1 MDDYNIASLQESNNE
16 WISRLISIL
25 TPCII
30 MGCNTIYKEAYQLC
44 AENDELDKYLMTFQ
58 NFISRIPKWNADI
71 LTKEVEK
78 IKKESGCDYLEDLI
92 TCVHI
97 IQLKALTCIRVGMK
111 HKTIDLD
118 IPKLEEFIHK
128 VYIHLARKIYTNV
141 YLFEENIPPLDV
153 QRNNR
158 ELELIIRECILEA
171 VRESIPVE
179 KILRSYLDET
189 VEENVETV
197 VTTLQENADNV
208 ATDGSNVATDGGNVA
223 TDGSNVATDGSNVAT
238 DGGNVATDGG
248 NVATDGGNVTTDG
261 GNVATDGGNVATD
274 GGVPTQIN
282 TIPFN
287 QDLQTKALTFSN
299 IDEAKSMDNTIS
311 NVHAPKDIETLE
323 KISDENHARR
333 LLEEEEEDESLTI
346 MDESPNIEL
355 DIQTLH

>member
-1 MDDYNIASLQESNNE
+1 MDDYNITSLQESNNE
-16 WISRLISIL
+16 WVSRLISIL

-44 AENDELDKYLMTFQ
+44 VENDELDKYLMTFQ

-71 LTKEVEK
+71 LKKEVEK
-78 IKKESGCDYLEDLI
+78 IKSESGCDYLEDLI

-118 IPKLEEFIHK
+118 IPKLEEFVHK

-179 KILRSYLDET
+179 TILRAYLDET

-208 ATDGSNVATDGGNVA
+208 NGVSANDTSAGDVSASDTSAGDVSTNDVSASDTSDELMQKTETLPINNV
-223 TDGSNVATDGSNVAT
+223 
-238 DGGNVATDGG
+238 
-248 NVATDGGNVTTDG
+248 
-261 GNVATDGGNVATD
+261 
-274 GGVPTQIN
+274 VPLAPEST
-282 TIPFN
+282 
-287 QDLQTKALTFSN
+287 TKALTFSN
-299 IDEAKSMDNTIS
+299 IDQAQNVDNSVS
-311 NVHAPKDIETLE
+311 NIHAPKDIETLE

-333 LLEEEEEDESLTI
+333 LLEEDHGDDEESLTI
-346 MDESPNIEL
+346 SDDVPNIQL
-355 DIQTLH
+355 DIQTLN

>member
-223 TDGSNVATDGSNVAT
+223 TDG
-238 DGGNVATDGG
+238 
-248 NVATDGGNVTTDG
+248 GNVTTDG

>member
-1 MDDYNIASLQESNNE
+1 MDDYNITSLQESNNE
-16 WISRLISIL
+16 WVSRLISIL

-44 AENDELDKYLMTFQ
+44 VENDELDKYLMTFQ

-71 LTKEVEK
+71 LKKEVEK
-78 IKKESGCDYLEDLI
+78 IKSESGCDYLEDLI

-118 IPKLEEFIHK
+118 IPKLEEFVHK

-179 KILRSYLDET
+179 TILRAYLDET

-208 ATDGSNVATDGGNVA
+208 NDVSVSNTSVDNTSVDNTSVSNTSVDNTSHELMQKKETLPITVNNVVPQ
-223 TDGSNVATDGSNVAT
+223 NVVPQNV
-238 DGGNVATDGG
+238 
-248 NVATDGGNVTTDG
+248 
-261 GNVATDGGNVATD
+261 
-274 GGVPTQIN
+274 VPLAPEST
-282 TIPFN
+282 
-287 QDLQTKALTFSN
+287 TKALTFSN
-299 IDEAKSMDNTIS
+299 IDQAQNVDNSVS
-311 NVHAPKDIETLE
+311 NIHAPKDIETLE
-323 KISDENHARR
+323 KISDENHARS
-333 LLEEEEEDESLTI
+333 LLEEDDGDDEESLTI
-346 MDESPNIEL
+346 SDDVSNIQL
-355 DIQTLH
+355 DIQTLN

>member
-248 NVATDGGNVTTDG
+248 
-261 GNVATDGGNVATD
+261 
-274 GGVPTQIN
+274 VPTQIN

-346 MDESPNIEL
+346 MDESPSIEL

>member
-223 TDGSNVATDGSNVAT
+223 TDG
-238 DGGNVATDGG
+238 
-248 NVATDGGNVTTDG
+248 
-261 GNVATDGGNVATD
+261 
-274 GGVPTQIN
+274 GVPTQIN

>member
-1 MDDYNIASLQESNNE
+1 MDDYNITSLQESNNE
-16 WISRLISIL
+16 WVSRLISIL

-44 AENDELDKYLMTFQ
+44 VENDELDKYLMTFQ

-71 LTKEVEK
+71 LKKEVEK
-78 IKKESGCDYLEDLI
+78 IKSESGCDYLEDLI

-118 IPKLEEFIHK
+118 IPKLEEFVHK

-179 KILRSYLDET
+179 TILRAYLDET

-208 ATDGSNVATDGGNVA
+208 NDVSVSNTSVDNTSVDNTSVSNTSVDNTSHELMQKKETLPITVNNVVPQ
-223 TDGSNVATDGSNVAT
+223 NVVPQNVVPQ
-238 DGGNVATDGG
+238 NV
-248 NVATDGGNVTTDG
+248 
-261 GNVATDGGNVATD
+261 
-274 GGVPTQIN
+274 VPLAPEST
-282 TIPFN
+282 
-287 QDLQTKALTFSN
+287 TKALTFSN
-299 IDEAKSMDNTIS
+299 IDQAQNVDNSVS
-311 NVHAPKDIETLE
+311 NIHAPKDIETLE

-333 LLEEEEEDESLTI
+333 LLEEDDGDDEESLTI
-346 MDESPNIEL
+346 SDDVSNIQL
-355 DIQTLH
+355 DIQTLN

>member
-1 MDDYNIASLQESNNE
+1 MDDYNITSLQESNNE
-16 WISRLISIL
+16 WVSRLISIL

-30 MGCNTIYKEAYQLC
+30 LGCNTIYKEAYQLC
-44 AENDELDKYLMTFQ
+44 VENDELNKYLMTFQ

-71 LTKEVEK
+71 LKKEVEK
-78 IKKESGCDYLEDLI
+78 IKSESGCDYLEDLI

-141 YLFEENIPPLDV
+141 YLFEKNIPPLEV

-179 KILRSYLDET
+179 TILRSYLDET
-189 VEENVETV
+189 VEENVETI
-197 VTTLQENADNV
+197 VTTLQGNADNV
-208 ATDGSNVATDGGNVA
+208 NALDSDESRVNVSDCDNVFGTSTSTSTSTVHNIGLNELSTSMRENVAPEITE
-223 TDGSNVATDGSNVAT
+223 
-238 DGGNVATDGG
+238 
-248 NVATDGGNVTTDG
+248 
-261 GNVATDGGNVATD
+261 
-274 GGVPTQIN
+274 PTNEEN
-282 TIPFN
+282 T
-287 QDLQTKALTFSN
+287 TKALTFSN
-299 IDEAKSMDNTIS
+299 IDHAQSIDNTVS

-333 LLEEEEEDESLTI
+333 LLEEDDGDEESLIIT
-346 MDESPNIEL
+346 DDSPNIQL
-355 DIQTLH
+355 DIQTLK

>member
-248 NVATDGGNVTTDG
+248 
-261 GNVATDGGNVATD
+261 
-274 GGVPTQIN
+274 VPTQIN

>member
-1 MDDYNIASLQESNNE
+1 MDDYNITSLQESNNE
-16 WISRLISIL
+16 WVSRLISIL

-30 MGCNTIYKEAYQLC
+30 LGCNTIYKEAYQLC
-44 AENDELDKYLMTFQ
+44 VENDELDKYLMTFQ

-71 LTKEVEK
+71 LKKEVEK
-78 IKKESGCDYLEDLI
+78 IKSESGCDYLEDLI

-118 IPKLEEFIHK
+118 IPKLEEFVHK

-141 YLFEENIPPLDV
+141 YLFEENIPPLEV

-158 ELELIIRECILEA
+158 EMELIIRECILEA

-179 KILRSYLDET
+179 TILRSYLDET

-208 ATDGSNVATDGGNVA
+208 NTLDSDESKVSVSDGDIVSGTSSGTVNNIGLNELSTTMRENVAPEITE
-223 TDGSNVATDGSNVAT
+223 
-238 DGGNVATDGG
+238 
-248 NVATDGGNVTTDG
+248 
-261 GNVATDGGNVATD
+261 
-274 GGVPTQIN
+274 PTNEEN
-282 TIPFN
+282 T
-287 QDLQTKALTFSN
+287 TKALTFSN
-299 IDEAKSMDNTIS
+299 IDQAQSIDNTVS

-333 LLEEEEEDESLTI
+333 LLEEDDGDEESLIIT
-346 MDESPNIEL
+346 DDSPNIKL
-355 DIQTLH
+355 DIQTLN

>member
-208 ATDGSNVATDGGNVA
+208 ATDG
-223 TDGSNVATDGSNVAT
+223 
-238 DGGNVATDGG
+238 GNVATDGG
-248 NVATDGGNVTTDG
+248 NVATDGGNVT
-261 GNVATDGGNVATD
+261 TDGGNVATD

>member
-1 MDDYNIASLQESNNE
+1 MDDYNITSLQESNNE
-16 WISRLISIL
+16 WVSRLISIL

-44 AENDELDKYLMTFQ
+44 VENDELDKYLMTFQ

-71 LTKEVEK
+71 LKKEVEK
-78 IKKESGCDYLEDLI
+78 IKSESGCDYLEDLI

-118 IPKLEEFIHK
+118 IPKLEEFVHK

-179 KILRSYLDET
+179 TILRAYLDET

-208 ATDGSNVATDGGNVA
+208 NGVSAGDVSVSNTSVDNTSVDNTSDDNTSVDNTSLGNTSVDN
-223 TDGSNVATDGSNVAT
+223 TSVDNTSHELMQKKETLPVTVNNV
-238 DGGNVATDGG
+238 
-248 NVATDGGNVTTDG
+248 
-261 GNVATDGGNVATD
+261 
-274 GGVPTQIN
+274 VPFAPEST
-282 TIPFN
+282 
-287 QDLQTKALTFSN
+287 TKALTFSN
-299 IDEAKSMDNTIS
+299 IDQAQNVDNTVS
-311 NVHAPKDIETLE
+311 NIHAPKDIETLE

-333 LLEEEEEDESLTI
+333 LLEEDDGDDEESLTI
-346 MDESPNIEL
+346 SDDVSNIQL
-355 DIQTLH
+355 DIQTLN

>member
-208 ATDGSNVATDGGNVA
+208 ATDGGNVA
-223 TDGSNVATDGSNVAT
+223 TDGS
-238 DGGNVATDGG
+238 

>member
-1 MDDYNIASLQESNNE
+1 MDDYNITSLQESNNE
-16 WISRLISIL
+16 WVSRLISIL

-44 AENDELDKYLMTFQ
+44 VENDELDKYLMTFQ

-71 LTKEVEK
+71 LKKEVEK
-78 IKKESGCDYLEDLI
+78 IKSESGCDYLEDLI

-118 IPKLEEFIHK
+118 IPKLEEFVHK

-179 KILRSYLDET
+179 TILRAYLDET

-208 ATDGSNVATDGGNVA
+208 NDVSVSNTSVDNTSVDNTSVSNTSVDNTSHELMQKKETLPITVNNVVPQ
-223 TDGSNVATDGSNVAT
+223 NVVPQNV
-238 DGGNVATDGG
+238 
-248 NVATDGGNVTTDG
+248 
-261 GNVATDGGNVATD
+261 
-274 GGVPTQIN
+274 VPLAPEST
-282 TIPFN
+282 
-287 QDLQTKALTFSN
+287 TKALTFSN
-299 IDEAKSMDNTIS
+299 IDQAQNVDNSVS
-311 NVHAPKDIETLE
+311 NIHAPKDIETLE

-333 LLEEEEEDESLTI
+333 LLEEDDGDDEESLTI
-346 MDESPNIEL
+346 SDDVSNIQL
-355 DIQTLH
+355 DIQTLN